1 VTESAV
7 GEREQEQTLVVFH
20 LSDRTAA
27 LPVEHVEQIVP
38 MAQLAHPPGLP
49 SVVEGM
55 LNLGGAAI
63 PVFRLDR
70 LFELPDLRVKLYS
83 TLIILRDPEAGRF
96 AILVDRVSHVAHA
109 AYPAMLP
116 LRETETWNGCAVG
129 TLTLNGEATTVLSPA
144 RILLEREKQVL
155 REFQA
160 LSQRR
165 LESWE
170 GSNA

>member
-1 VTESAV
+1 
-7 GEREQEQTLVVFH
+7 
-20 LSDRTAA
+20 
-27 LPVEHVEQIVP
+27 
-38 MAQLAHPPGLP
+38 MAQLTHPPGLP
-49 SVVEGM
+49 SVLEGM

-116 LRETETWNGCAVG
+116 LRGTETWNGCAVG
-129 TLTLNGEATTVLSPA
+129 TLTLNGEAKRVLA
-144 RILLEREKQVL
+144 RAGFLLEGEKRVL
-155 REFQA
+155 RDFQVF
-160 LSQRR
+160 SHRG

-170 GSNA
+170 GGNACLGQHLPPLHPPSRS